1 MTCVGLSHIGF
12 RCSCWFR
19 GSADS
24 HEQLSHK
31 KLIDHQNQMHASRP
45 APWKILLAFAIIY
58 LVWGSTYL
66 AIRVGVREMP
76 PFLMAGLRFT
86 IAGLAL
92 YIWMRLTGVPSPNWR
107 EWRAATILGAL
118 MFLMDYACLFWAEQ
132 RVPSGVSAVILAAI
146 PVCITLLEIIFLRT
160 QRLTVRLALGLA
172 VGIVGVVVLMNPSSS
187 LGEAPLHRGGAIALL
202 VACCGWSIGTIVS
215 RRLVL
220 PESKAMSA
228 AAQMFSGGVQ
238 LLLLAAVAGEFAHF
252 HARDVSRTAW
262 FSLIY
267 LIIAG
272 SIVGYT
278 AYVWLLHYESPT
290 KVGTYAYVNPVV
302 AVIVGTSLGGETIGR
317 RTMLG
322 TALILISVVAITTMR
337 AKKVKAATKQES
349 AEAAVRTA
357 AD

>member
-1 MTCVGLSHIGF
+1 MT
-12 RCSCWFR
+12 R
-19 GSADS
+19 
-24 HEQLSHK
+24 
-31 KLIDHQNQMHASRP
+31 SRP
-45 APWKILLAFAIIY
+45 ASWKILLAFATIY

-86 IAGLAL
+86 VAGLAL
-92 YIWMRLTGVPSPNWR
+92 YAWIRLTGAPSPSWP
-107 EWRAATILGAL
+107 EWRGATILGAL

-160 QRLTVRLALGLA
+160 QRLTVRLSLGLL
-172 VGIVGVVVLMNPSSS
+172 VGIIGVAVLMDPSSS
-187 LGEAPLHRGGAIALL
+187 LGEAPLDRSGAIALL
-202 VACCGWSIGTIVS
+202 VACCGWSIGTILS

-238 LLLLAAVAGEFAHF
+238 LLVLAAVSGEFAHF
-252 HARDVSRTAW
+252 RAQDVSGSAW

-302 AVIVGTSLGGETIGR
+302 AVIIGAGLGGEIIGR

-322 TALILISVVAITTMR
+322 TALILVSVVAITTMR
-337 AKKVKAATKQES
+337 RQATPSDTQNDQ
-349 AEAAVRTA
+349 EAAVA
-357 AD
+357 AAE

>member
-1 MTCVGLSHIGF
+1 MNS
-12 RCSCWFR
+12 
-19 GSADS
+19 
-24 HEQLSHK
+24 E
-31 KLIDHQNQMHASRP
+31 RP
-45 APWKILLAFAIIY
+45 ASWKILAAFAIIY

-86 IAGLAL
+86 AAGLAL
-92 YIWMRLTGVPSPNWR
+92 YGWMRFTGVKSPSWR
-107 EWRAATILGAL
+107 EWRGATILGAL

-132 RVPSGVSAVILAAI
+132 RVPSGVAAVILAAI

-160 QRLTVRLALGLA
+160 QRLTVRLALGLG
-172 VGIVGVVVLMNPSSS
+172 VGIIGVAVLMNPTSS
-187 LGEAPLHRGGAIALL
+187 LGEAPLDRGGAIALL

-228 AAQMFSGGVQ
+228 AAQMLSGGVQ
-238 LLLLAAVAGEFAHF
+238 LLALAAVAGEFAHF
-252 HARDVSRTAW
+252 RVHDISGTAW
-262 FSLIY
+262 FSLVY

-272 SIVGYT
+272 SIISYT

-302 AVIVGTSLGGETIGR
+302 AVIIGAALGGETIGR
-317 RTMLG
+317 RTVLG
-322 TALILISVVAITTMR
+322 TALILVSVVAITTTKARQVR
-337 AKKVKAATKQES
+337 AVNKSES
-349 AEAAVRTA
+349 SRVSVRTA

>member
-1 MTCVGLSHIGF
+1 M
-12 RCSCWFR
+12 
-19 GSADS
+19 
-24 HEQLSHK
+24 
-31 KLIDHQNQMHASRP
+31 
-45 APWKILLAFAIIY
+45 AFAIIY
-58 LVWGSTYL
+58 FVWGSTYL

-76 PFLMAGLRFT
+76 PFLMAGIRFT
-86 IAGLAL
+86 VAGLAL
-92 YIWMRLTGVPSPNWR
+92 YGWMRLTGVPSPSWR
-107 EWRAATILGAL
+107 EWRGATVLGAL

-160 QRLTVRLALGLA
+160 QRLTVRLTLGLL
-172 VGIVGVVVLMNPSSS
+172 VGIVGVAVLMDPSSS
-187 LGEAPLHRGGAIALL
+187 LGEAPLDRGGAIALL

-220 PESKAMSA
+220 PASKPMSA
-228 AAQMFSGGVQ
+228 GAQMLSGGVQ
-238 LLLLAAVAGEFAHF
+238 LLVLAAVSGEFAHF
-252 HARDVSRTAW
+252 RVQDVSRIAW
-262 FSLIY
+262 FSLVY

-302 AVIVGTSLGGETIGR
+302 AVIIGAGLGGEIIGR

-322 TALILISVVAITTMR
+322 TALILVSLVAITTMR
-337 AKKVKAATKQES
+337 KQATPEDAS
-349 AEAAVRTA
+349 TPAVTTLRPEQR
-357 AD
+357 